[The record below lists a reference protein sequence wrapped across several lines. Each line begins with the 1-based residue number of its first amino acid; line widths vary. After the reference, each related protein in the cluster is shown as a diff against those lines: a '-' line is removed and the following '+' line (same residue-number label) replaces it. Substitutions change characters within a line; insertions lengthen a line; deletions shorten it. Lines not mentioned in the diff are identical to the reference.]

1 MLRLGDFLTAAAAAA
16 SGTSWVQIA
25 VAAVAIA
32 VTATVSFR
40 VAARAR
46 RDRRDEALSTEERS
60 SALEVNEL
68 IAAAEV
74 PKATSYDG
82 PVSGCSGPV
91 ASYDEWLQQW
101 DRRSASLL
109 PRLPPAIRARLELLS
124 HLLERSS
131 KVGGGPF
138 YWSLAIRYGVADL
151 QRAVTA
157 AIGREA
163 PQARPGLPE
172 KNVIDDLM
180 TRGVTLGTT
189 DQPLVDEIIRAGVEH
204 MAQGIGEAAR
214 SARRRY
220 MRLGVVLGVSL
231 TVLVVNVY
239 VLVHD
244 LLR

>member
-1 MLRLGDFLTAAAAAA
+1 MLRLGDFLTAAAA
-16 SGTSWVQIA
+16 SGTSWVQIT

-32 VTATVSFR
+32 VAATVPFR
-40 VAARAR
+40 VHARAR
-46 RDRRDEALSTEERS
+46 RDRRDEALSTQERS

-138 YWSLAIRYGVADL
+138 YWSLAIRYGFADL

-157 AIGREA
+157 VIGREA

-189 DQPLVDEIIRAGVEH
+189 YQPFLDEIIRAENEH
-204 MAQGIGEAAR
+204 MVEEAAR
-214 SARRRY
+214 SARRY